1 MIDPQHFRPRPY
13 RERPWQFGLRGLLIT
28 ITLVAVGCA
37 YWAYVV
43 KRERLFAQRKEEYH
57 GAQHARRFND
67 ALQIARLTKAEFSR
81 RPAASLMLVE
91 AELSAELDRA
101 TREFELQRLNK
112 RLDSSSN
119 RASPEFFNVNSV
131 PVISVPPGFEVSLAA
146 AAPLVQHPIMAGFD
160 DRGRLFVAENAGL
173 NLPKAELEKQ
183 LPNSVVLLTDTDDD
197 GRFDKRTVFADKLT
211 FPQGALWHDGWLYV
225 ASSGGIWRFR
235 DTTGDD
241 VADERQIIV
250 GKFGYTGNAADVH
263 GCFLG
268 PEGRIYWC
276 EGRHGHEITN
286 AAGELVSKGKAAR
299 IFSCEPDGSDVRTH
313 CGGGM
318 DNPTEI
324 DWTAAGEMLGTVNI
338 FYHQRGD
345 CLVHW
350 LHGGVYPRHDQ
361 PAMLAEFRRTGEPL
375 DAVHDF
381 GHVAV
386 SGLCRYRPFSNEK
399 QGFGREW
406 NDNWFV
412 TEFNTHQV
420 KRVQLTR
427 EGSSFRAQVSDFFK
441 STNGDSHPT
450 DVLPAADGSLLVI
463 DTGGWF
469 RSGCPTSQIAKPDVL
484 GAIYRVRRTGA
495 KRPDDPW
502 GAKIAWNRATGE
514 ELLAN
519 LGDERPA
526 VRSRATQQLVHTQ
539 AAAIPYL
546 ARGIADKSELRRG
559 HAAEAL
565 TRIGSPAA
573 LAVLRGVLENRA
585 TEDDPALQQRAALAL
600 GAKSVQANDP
610 ALLQS
615 VDALTSLLA
624 EEVAAEVQ
632 LAAAT
637 ALGRIGE
644 PAAIPEI
651 LAALARKTDR
661 PLEHAFIYALIEI
674 YDPAETRAGLA
685 HESSAVQRAALMAL
699 DQMPSGDLRREEVA
713 ALLATEDVALQTAA
727 LDVIRRREGWTK
739 ELVTSVQQLLD
750 QPELTEPQQALV
762 VSTLVGF
769 ARQAAVQE
777 LLATQLSSSE
787 TSVRTKRLLL
797 DAVAQASL
805 SPVPQSLQAPL
816 KATLLQPELS
826 LAAIAAVH
834 GSAADF
840 SGPLRTLATDNLQP
854 AEVRLS
860 ALAALSQ
867 GEPLEWPS
875 IAWLMTQFASNTPPA
890 HRMLAART
898 LGASKLS
905 RDQKIRLCDALTQA
919 GPLEISSL
927 LAAFEHPGDGALG
940 ERLAASLLQSP
951 GKHSLSLSQLKALMN
966 HYPRGNFHTLIQPL
980 LDRLQLASETQRQRL
995 DELSSQLAAGDAQ
1008 AGKQVFTSRQVG
1020 CALCHRVGKN
1030 GGQIGPD
1037 LSTIGQRRNARDL
1050 LEAIVFPS
1058 ASFARGFESHAFQ
1071 LADGRTLSGLIVR
1084 ESADMLVVR
1093 GADQRE
1099 LRVPRQSIEQM
1110 KPSETSIM
1118 PAGLD
1123 STMSRAQLADLL
1135 AYLQSLK

>member
-1 MIDPQHFRPRPY
+1 
-13 RERPWQFGLRGLLIT
+13 
-28 ITLVAVGCA
+28 
-37 YWAYVV
+37 
-43 KRERLFAQRKEEYH
+43 
-57 GAQHARRFND
+57 
-67 ALQIARLTKAEFSR
+67 
-81 RPAASLMLVE
+81 
-91 AELSAELDRA
+91 
-101 TREFELQRLNK
+101 
-112 RLDSSSN
+112 
-119 RASPEFFNVNSV
+119 
-131 PVISVPPGFEVSLAA
+131 
-146 AAPLVQHPIMAGFD
+146 MAGFD

-241 VADERQIIV
+241 VADERQMIV

-286 AAGELVSKGKAAR
+286 AAGEIVSKGKAAR

-386 SGLCRYRPFSNEK
+386 SGLCRYRPFANEK

-427 EGSSFRAQVSDFFK
+427 VGSSFRAQVSDFFK

-495 KRPDDPW
+495 AKVNDPW
-502 GAKIAWNRATGE
+502 GRQIAWDRATGE
-514 ELLAN
+514 ELLEK

-526 VRSRATQQLVHTQ
+526 VRARATQQLVHNQ

-546 ARGIADKSELRRG
+546 ARGIADKSPLRRL

-565 TRIGSPAA
+565 TKIGNPAA
-573 LAVLRGVLENRA
+573 LAVLRGVLENGTA
-585 TEDDPALQQRAALAL
+585 DDDLALQQRSAFAL

-644 PAAIPEI
+644 PAAVPEI
-651 LAALARKTDR
+651 LAALGRKTDR
-661 PLEHAFIYALIEI
+661 PLEHALIYALIEI
-674 YDPAETRAGLA
+674 DNPAETRAGLA
-685 HESSAVQRAALMAL
+685 HESSAVQRAVLIAL
-699 DQMPSGDLRREEVA
+699 DQMPSGDLQRAEVA
-713 ALLATEDVALQTAA
+713 GLLATEDVALQTAA
-727 LDVIRRREGWTK
+727 LDVISRREGWTK

-769 ARQAAVQE
+769 ARQSAVQD
-777 LLATQLSSSE
+777 LLATQLASGK
-787 TSVRTKRLLL
+787 TPVGTKRLLL

-805 SPVPQSLQAPL
+805 SPLPKALHESLRTA
-816 KATLLQPELS
+816 LLQPELS

-834 GSAADF
+834 GSVQEFAE
-840 SGPLRTLATDNLQP
+840 PLRTLATGSTVPN
-854 AEVRLS
+854 EVRLA
-860 ALAALSQ
+860 ALAELSQ
-867 GEPLEWPS
+867 GQPVDETS
-875 IAWLMTQFASNTPPA
+875 FVWLTKQLTPETSPA
-890 HRMLAART
+890 LRLVAART
-898 LGASKLS
+898 LGNAQLTAPQQGILCEALS
-905 RDQKIRLCDALTQA
+905 QA
-919 GPLEISSL
+919 GPLEFSAL
-927 LAAFEHPGDGALG
+927 LAAYERPGDANLG
-940 ERLAASLLQSP
+940 EQLAAALRKSP
-951 GKHSLSLSQLKALMN
+951 GNASLSRSQLEALVN
-966 HYPRGNFHTLIQPL
+966 HYPAAAHTAFRPL
-980 LDRLQLASETQRQRL
+980 VDRLQAAGEAQRMRL
-995 DELSSQLAAGDAQ
+995 DELSSQLAAGHAQ
-1008 AGKQVFTSRQVG
+1008 AGKQVFASRQAG
-1020 CALCHRVGKN
+1020 CALCHRVGKE

-1071 LADGRTLSGLIVR
+1071 LDDGRTISGLILR
-1084 ESADMLVVR
+1084 ESADALVIR
-1093 GADQRE
+1093 GTDQRE
-1099 LRVPRQSIEQM
+1099 LRLPRKSIEQM

-1123 STMSRAQLADLL
+1123 NTMSPEQLADLV